1 MQIPGPVS
9 PAMSASVSE
18 LWNELVVLIRSISA
32 DLSELDAADRFSK
45 KTTSD
50 TYARLTLEI
59 VGFEKIL
66 DGLPNDVTSLAKLLS
81 SAQRIGK
88 LTGRLVLWEADL
100 HKPSER
106 PLQYEV
112 LTLKSN
118 DLLGRVHRVAWD
130 LPKNLRLKYF
140 PELTQPGETTANEIN
155 AAINRLQEYQKATE
169 SRQME
174 IERSVSELGGRVE
187 KKFSQ
192 FELQAETAFASMR
205 SEFDREGKALLDDY
219 EAAKVEL
226 TKRRNAID
234 QLLGVLASKAIGGGY
249 MRNALKEEKLADG
262 FRNTAVVLMV
272 ALGIY
277 LVGAIASMELK
288 SIDPQQSMVRGT
300 GVLFFSFVIGYLIR
314 QSAVHRAQQHRYQR
328 TAFDLKAIDPFLAD
342 LPPEARQAIKL
353 QLADKIFVPTEVL
366 AASDSAGFGWAE
378 VAIKAIDKAKSVKEK
393 NS

>member
-1 MQIPGPVS
+1 M
-9 PAMSASVSE
+9 
-18 LWNELVVLIRSISA
+18 
-32 DLSELDAADRFSK
+32 
-45 KTTSD
+45 
-50 TYARLTLEI
+50 
-59 VGFEKIL
+59 
-66 DGLPNDVTSLAKLLS
+66 
-81 SAQRIGK
+81 
-88 LTGRLVLWEADL
+88 LWEADL